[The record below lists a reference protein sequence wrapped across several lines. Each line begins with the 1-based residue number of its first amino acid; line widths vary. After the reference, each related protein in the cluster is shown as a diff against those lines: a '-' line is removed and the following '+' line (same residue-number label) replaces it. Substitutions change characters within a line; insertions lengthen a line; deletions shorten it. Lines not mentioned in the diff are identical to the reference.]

1 MSIVFTSFALA
12 LAHAKHGQVVLPL
25 APAGFV
31 LVPVSG
37 MRPSNVVRLAV
48 RGSASRLAA

>member
-1 MSIVFTSFALA
+1 MSIVFASHALA
-12 LAHAKHGQVVLPL
+12 VAAMRPGFVVLPL

-37 MRPSNVVRLAV
+37 MRPSNVVVLQCGRN
-48 RGSASRLAA
+48 ASRLAA

>member
-1 MSIVFTSFALA
+1 MSIVFASHALA
-12 LAHAKHGQVVLPL
+12 VAAMRPGFVVLPL

-31 LVPVSG
+31 LVPVGG

-48 RGSASRLAA
+48 RGNASRLAA